1 MVRQRSDNFVYTTVR
16 LRTYAHFLILSTSF
30 SVQKLNLTGMAVA
43 ESPPST
49 PPVVRRSMSGMQ
61 YTVYKQVQ
69 IHFFIFCI
77 MTRYYTLY
85 SLSVSSLAKSL
96 QLILEISATYRLAS
110 YLRAD

>member
-1 MVRQRSDNFVYTTVR
+1 M
-16 LRTYAHFLILSTSF
+16 
-30 SVQKLNLTGMAVA
+30 QKLNLTGMAVA

-61 YTVYKQVQ
+61 YTVYKQVK
-69 IHFFIFCI
+69 IHRSLIRFHLRI

-85 SLSVSSLAKSL
+85 VIYTVFSLAKSL
-96 QLILEISATYRLAS
+96 QLIWEISATYRLAS